1 MQAVFAIHGL
11 PKGSCRGGFAG
22 HCLAIRGGD
31 HIAPLQNSPGVRDAV
46 LLGFSGNIL
55 NIDANVR
62 FGDAALFNAGLHDVH
77 NGVDRDGK
85 TDL

>member
-1 MQAVFAIHGL
+1 MAC

-22 HCLAIRGGD
+22 HCLAVHAVLGNRLDCRTGT
-31 HIAPLQNSPGVRDAV
+31 DAV

>member
-1 MQAVFAIHGL
+1 MAC
-11 PKGSCRGGFAG
+11 PKVSCRGGFAG
-22 HCLAIRGGD
+22 YCLAIHGGD

-77 NGVDRDGK
+77 NGVDRGGK

>member
-11 PKGSCRGGFAG
+11 PQGKLPGWVC
-22 HCLAIRGGD
+22 AIHGGD
-31 HIAPLQNSPGVRDAV
+31 HIAPLQNSPGIRDAV